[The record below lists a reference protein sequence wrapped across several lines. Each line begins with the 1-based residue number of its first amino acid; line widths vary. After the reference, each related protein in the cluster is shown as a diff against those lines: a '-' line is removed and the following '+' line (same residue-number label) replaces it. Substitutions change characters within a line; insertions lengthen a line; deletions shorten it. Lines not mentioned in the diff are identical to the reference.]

1 MITNKE
7 KSYKFP
13 CIFVLRS
20 FVRFVLSLLKIHI
33 NRIIPTGSQR
43 STRCDLHQ
51 CLLVSFVM
59 RKYTYVREREKWRD
73 GDNDSAA
80 VLRYTEENIYKSA
93 RDFCQWENLPA
104 NGAKIVR
111 NNETLRTHKICGRS
125 VKKASASFL
134 EIGGISP
141 SFGWQRLAL
150 FCFIVRLRRHSTK
163 KPSSNHIRRNV
174 RAKAVKI
181 NITFAHKCL
190 SRTFVCIL

>member
-1 MITNKE
+1 M
-7 KSYKFP
+7 
-13 CIFVLRS
+13 VRS

-125 VKKASASFL
+125 QSKRPV
-134 EIGGISP
+134 
-141 SFGWQRLAL
+141 
-150 FCFIVRLRRHSTK
+150 RHSSKLVEFLLRSDGNDWHCSVLLCAWDVTPPK
-163 KPSSNHIRRNV
+163 TVVESYTSKRTCQSSKNKYNLCAQMFISYV
-174 RAKAVKI
+174 RVY
-181 NITFAHKCL
+181 
-190 SRTFVCIL
+190 SVESYEQSQ